1 MAGPT
6 TKGWEKLTQTAAERV
21 AGERKRKLEKYF
33 CKTPDPKQRSLAFA
47 LIGGAGAAALI
58 ALIAFAGESGFLGF
72 VMLVLA
78 AYLGRKGYMMKSEY
92 DRQYKAAEPKPTDHE
107 VDRLLASDLLN
118 LSQRAMRQLGLTNA
132 DLEVVSRRWDPI
144 AQLEHRNAR
153 TGDGGHRP
161 LVVFGPLLDTGRA
174 AVGADGVFR
183 FPGYEVMVICPTSYH
198 LAMYRCALDFL
209 TGSLRSEE
217 TSEYHYADVVAV
229 STVGNPGTPLRAE
242 PVRGSDA
249 DVVTFAK
256 TLLRRFQIV
265 VSSGDRSTVVVGI
278 NDKDQPD
285 RQAILQESGIDEVI
299 SSVRRMLR
307 EKKGGVAPP
316 PAAGTQQY

>member
-6 TKGWEKLTQTAAERV
+6 TKGWEKLTQTVAEKA

-33 CKTPDPKQRSLAFA
+33 CKTPDLKRRNLAIA
-47 LIGGAGAAALI
+47 LLGGAGGAALI
-58 ALIAFAGESGFLGF
+58 ALIAFAGGSGFLGF
-72 VMLVLA
+72 VTLVLG
-78 AYLGRKGYMMKSEY
+78 AYLGRKGYAMKSEY
-92 DRQYKAAEPKPTDHE
+92 DRRYRAAEPKPTDHE
-107 VDRLLASDLLN
+107 MDRLLANDLLN

-132 DLEVVSRRWDPI
+132 DLENASQRWDPI
-144 AQLEHRNAR
+144 ANLEHRNTR
-153 TGDGGHRP
+153 IDDGSHRP
-161 LVVFGPLLDTGRA
+161 LVVFGPLLPGRA
-174 AVGADGVFR
+174 AVGTDGVWR
-183 FPGYEVMVICPTSYH
+183 FTAYEVMVICPTGYH

-217 TSEYHYADVVAV
+217 TAEYHYTDVVAV
-229 STVGNPGTPLRAE
+229 STVGAPGTPLRAE
-242 PVRGSDA
+242 PVQGSAA

-278 NDKDQPD
+278 NDEDQPD
-285 RQAILQESGIDEVI
+285 RQATLQESGIDEVI
-299 SSVRRMLR
+299 SSVRKMLR

-316 PAAGTQQY
+316 PAGGPQLH